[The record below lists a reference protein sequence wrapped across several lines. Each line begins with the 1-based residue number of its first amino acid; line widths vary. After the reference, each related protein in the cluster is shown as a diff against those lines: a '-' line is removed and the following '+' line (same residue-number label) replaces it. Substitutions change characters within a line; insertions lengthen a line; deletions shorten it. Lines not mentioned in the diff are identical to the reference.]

1 MNSIQDKAAAA
12 RWRQNMKLTADEH
25 DQVTIL
31 TIQGEFTS
39 DQVDRFRR
47 EVIEHIGQRT
57 RDFVLD
63 MSQTQFVDSKALETL
78 LWLQDQAAEK
88 LGQVRLAGCPDYLS
102 KVLQMTRLASYFE
115 CHDDVESAMQS
126 LR

>member
-1 MNSIQDKAAAA
+1 
-12 RWRQNMKLTADEH
+12 MKLTCEEH
-25 DQVTIL
+25 DQITVM

-39 DQVDRFRR
+39 DQTDRFRR
-47 EVIEHIGQRT
+47 EVIEHMDQRT
-57 RDFVLD
+57 RDFVVD
-63 MSQTQFVDSKALETL
+63 MSQTQFVDSKGLETL

-88 LGQVRLAGCPDYLS
+88 LGQVRLAGCPDFLR

-115 CHDDVESAMQS
+115 CHEDAASAMRS